1 MTESVFPS
9 SDYEIGELIGQGQF
23 GEVRRAFWKP
33 RGIEVA
39 LKKIAASASDAV
51 NKIKAEQRG
60 AELQHRL
67 GGRHKGLVPEL
78 YQDGLDEAGD
88 YYIAMERIA
97 GQSLADVIK
106 TAPRPSHETARMG
119 LALADFLRK
128 LHALSETDDTAEP
141 IVHSDLKPD
150 HVLVLPDGSIR
161 VLDLGIA
168 KTLRANRALT
178 VNFWASAPYAS
189 PERLEDGNVRLGDD
203 LWAVGVMLFEMA
215 CREHPYQAYMV
226 DDNNAALARAIRRSE
241 PQGAIHRD
249 CEAHL
254 AAIIRKML
262 APQPSHRYQTADDV
276 AADMARYLDGQA
288 PLAAEESARASSAT
302 QVVPAPTS
310 RQFRPLDT
318 VPTDPLPPGPLE
330 PAAVTPEPVVSV
342 PTPTPTPASA
352 SWRQRLAFKVPRLP
366 KKVRA
371 IAALLVLMIIMAQG
385 AAWMRTERLRGRL
398 GRIEATDIERLRT
411 DISRI
416 RSNAPF
422 PSALTGRLRR
432 AVTERML
439 LIADRPIHDYRQDLF
454 VSQLQ
459 WQEAQRS
466 LALAAE
472 FSEGDSQL
480 AARAALVDAHLT
492 RISAQERGLSAR
504 DRQKR
509 LIAAMSRFIESARF
523 DPSSPDP
530 YLGQARI
537 NAYELHD
544 FDALVASLAEAE
556 KRGFTQGRRERTQ
569 LGDTLRYRA
578 DRAVEQAARAPLDDR
593 RRLLGQASGDYEACA
608 GKFDG
613 LTGYHDAEK
622 VLAYCQ
628 NRGAAV
634 QRLLQQLD
642 QLDELTE
649 PGAPD
654 ATSHR

>member
-1 MTESVFPS
+1 MTESEFPLG
-9 SDYEIGELIGQGQF
+9 DYVVGDLIGQGQF
-23 GEVRRAFWKP
+23 GEVRRAHWKV
-33 RGIEVA
+33 RGIDVA

-60 AELQHRL
+60 AELQLRL
-67 GGRHKGLVPEL
+67 GSSHKGLVPEL
-78 YQDGLDEAGD
+78 YQDGLDANGD
-88 YYIAMERIA
+88 YYIAMEHIA
-97 GQSLADVIK
+97 GQSLADLVK
-106 TAPRPSHETARMG
+106 AAPRPSRETAQMG

-128 LHALSETDDTAEP
+128 LHTTPESDNTAEP
-141 IVHSDLKPD
+141 IIHSDLKPD

-241 PQGAIHRD
+241 PQGLIHRD
-249 CEAHL
+249 CDEHL

-262 APQPSHRYQTADDV
+262 APQPSHRYQTADEV
-276 AADMARYLDGQA
+276 AADLSRYLDGVA
-288 PLAAEESARASSAT
+288 PLAATESARASSAT
-302 QVVPAPTS
+302 QVIPAPTS

-318 VPTDPLPPGPLE
+318 VPTDPLPPELLQAG
-330 PAAVTPEPVVSV
+330 ATPEP
-342 PTPTPTPASA
+342 ASPKP
-352 SWRQRLAFKVPRLP
+352 SRQFPFTMRRPP
-366 KKVRA
+366 KALRA
-371 IAALLVLMIIMAQG
+371 IAAVIVMMIILAQG
-385 AAWMRTERLRGRL
+385 AAWVRTERLRDRL
-398 GRIEATDIERLRT
+398 GRIEATDIDRLRT
-411 DISRI
+411 DIRRI
-416 RSNAPF
+416 QENAPF
-422 PSALTGRLRR
+422 PSALSGRLRR
-432 AVTERML
+432 AVIERML
-439 LIADRPIHDYRQDLF
+439 LIADRPVHDYRQDLF

-472 FSEGDSQL
+472 FDDGDSIL
-480 AARAALVDAHLT
+480 AAKSALVDGHLT

-509 LIAAMSRFIESARF
+509 LTAAMSRFIESARL
-523 DPSSPDP
+523 DTSAPDP

-544 FDALVASLAEAE
+544 FDALAANLTESE
-556 KRGFTQGRRERTQ
+556 KRGHVPGRRERTQ
-569 LGDTLRYRA
+569 QGDTLRYRA
-578 DRAVEQAARAPLDDR
+578 DRAIEQAVRAPLEDR
-593 RRLLGQASGDYEACA
+593 RRLLGQASGDYQACA
-608 GKFDG
+608 EKFAG
-613 LTGYHDAEK
+613 LTNYHDAEK

-628 NRGAAV
+628 GRHAGV
-634 QRLLQQLD
+634 QRLLQQM
-642 QLDELTE
+642 DELTD

-654 ATSHR
+654 ATSNR

>member
-1 MTESVFPS
+1 MTGPVFPL

-23 GEVRRAFWKP
+23 GEVRRAHWTP

-60 AELQHRL
+60 AELQQRL
-67 GGRHKGLVPEL
+67 GVRDNGLVPEL
-78 YQDGLDEAGD
+78 YQDGLDANGD

-97 GQSLADVIK
+97 GQSLAEVMK
-106 TAPRPSHETARMG
+106 SAPRPSRETAQMG

-128 LHALSETDDTAEP
+128 LHGLSESDNTEEP

-150 HVLVLPDGSIR
+150 HVLVLADGSIR

-168 KTLRANRALT
+168 KTLRVNRALT

-249 CEAHL
+249 CDEHL

-276 AADMARYLDGQA
+276 AADLTRYLDGEA
-288 PLAAEESARASSAT
+288 PLVAAESARASTAT
-302 QVVPAPTS
+302 QVIPAPTS

-318 VPTDPLPPGPLE
+318 VPTDPLPPELFQSVAAEPLR
-330 PAAVTPEPVVSV
+330 PSR
-342 PTPTPTPASA
+342 
-352 SWRQRLAFKVPRLP
+352 WRRFAFTMPRLP
-366 KKVRA
+366 GKLRA
-371 IAALLVLMIIMAQG
+371 VAAVIVMLIILAQG
-385 AAWMRTERLRGRL
+385 AAWVRTERLRDRL
-398 GRIEATDIERLRT
+398 GRVEATDIERLRT
-411 DISRI
+411 DIRRI
-416 RSNAPF
+416 QANAPF
-422 PSALTGRLRR
+422 PSALSGRLRQ

-459 WQEAQRS
+459 WQDAQRS

-472 FSEGDSQL
+472 FNEGESYL
-480 AARAALVDAHLT
+480 AAKTALVDAQLT
-492 RISAQERGLSAR
+492 RISAQERGLAAR

-509 LIAAMSRFIESARF
+509 LTAAMSRFIESARF
-523 DPSSPDP
+523 DSSSPDP
-530 YLGQARI
+530 YIGQARI
-537 NAYELHD
+537 NAYDLHD
-544 FDALVASLAEAE
+544 FDALVANLAEAE
-556 KRGFTQGRRERTQ
+556 KRGFTPGRRERTQ
-569 LGDTLRYRA
+569 LGDTLRFRA
-578 DRAVEQAARAPLDDR
+578 DRAVEQAVRAPIDDR
-593 RRLLGQASGDYEACA
+593 RRLLGQASADYEACA

-628 NRGAAV
+628 GRRAAV
-634 QRLLQQLD
+634 QRLLQQM
-642 QLDELTE
+642 DELDKLTT

-654 ATSHR
+654 ASSDR

>member
-1 MTESVFPS
+1 MTEPVFPL

-23 GEVRRAFWKP
+23 GEVRRAHWTP

-60 AELQHRL
+60 AELQQRL
-67 GGRHKGLVPEL
+67 GVRHQGLVPAL
-78 YQDGLDEAGD
+78 YQDGLDANGD

-97 GQSLADVIK
+97 GQSLADVMK
-106 TAPRPSHETARMG
+106 SAPRPSRETAQMG

-128 LHALSETDDTAEP
+128 LHGLSESDNAEEP

-150 HVLVLPDGSIR
+150 HVLVLADGSIR

-189 PERLEDGNVRLGDD
+189 PERLEDGSVRLGDD

-249 CEAHL
+249 CDEPL

-262 APQPSHRYQTADDV
+262 APQPSHRYQTAGDV
-276 AADMARYLDGQA
+276 AADLARYLDGKA
-288 PLAAEESARASSAT
+288 PLAAAESARASTAT
-302 QVVPAPTS
+302 QVIPASTS

-318 VPTDPLPPGPLE
+318 VPTDPLPPELQ
-330 PAAVTPEPVVSV
+330 AAAAEAEPVSRA
-342 PTPTPTPASA
+342 P
-352 SWRQRLAFKVPRLP
+352 WRRFAVKVPRLP
-366 KKVRA
+366 RKLRA
-371 IAALLVLMIIMAQG
+371 VAAVIVMMIILAQG
-385 AAWMRTERLRGRL
+385 AAWVRTERLRDRL
-398 GRIEATDIERLRT
+398 GRVEATDIERLRT
-411 DISRI
+411 DIRRI
-416 RSNAPF
+416 QANAPF
-422 PSALTGRLRR
+422 PSALSGRLRR

-472 FSEGDSQL
+472 FNEGDSRL
-480 AARAALVDAHLT
+480 AARTTLVDAHLT
-492 RISAQERGLSAR
+492 RISAQERGLAAR

-509 LIAAMSRFIESARF
+509 LTAAMSRFIESARL
-523 DPSSPDP
+523 DSSSPDP
-530 YLGQARI
+530 YIGQARI
-537 NAYELHD
+537 NAYDLHD
-544 FDALVASLAEAE
+544 LDALVANLAEAE
-556 KRGFTQGRRERTQ
+556 ERGFTPGRRERTQ
-569 LGDTLRYRA
+569 LGDTLRFRA
-578 DRAVEQAARAPLDDR
+578 DRAVEQAVRAPIDDR
-593 RRLLGQASGDYEACA
+593 RRLLAQASADYEACA
-608 GKFDG
+608 GKFNG

-622 VLAYCQ
+622 VLAHCQ
-628 NRGAAV
+628 GRLV
-634 QRLLQQLD
+634 VVRRLLQQM
-642 QLDELTE
+642 DELTD

-654 ATSHR
+654 ASSHR

>member
-1 MTESVFPS
+1 MTEPVFPL

-23 GEVRRAFWKP
+23 GEVRRAHWTP

-60 AELQHRL
+60 AELQQRL
-67 GGRHKGLVPEL
+67 GVRDKGLVPEL
-78 YQDGLDEAGD
+78 YQDGLDANGD

-97 GQSLADVIK
+97 GQSLAEVMK
-106 TAPRPSHETARMG
+106 SAPRPSRETAQMG

-128 LHALSETDDTAEP
+128 LHGLSESDNTEEP

-150 HVLVLPDGSIR
+150 HVLVLADGSIR

-249 CEAHL
+249 CDEHL

-276 AADMARYLDGQA
+276 AADLTRYLDGEA
-288 PLAAEESARASSAT
+288 PLAAAESARASTAT
-302 QVVPAPTS
+302 QVIPAPTS

-318 VPTDPLPPGPLE
+318 VPTDPLPPELFQAV
-330 PAAVTPEPVVSV
+330 AAEPVS
-342 PTPTPTPASA
+342 PSR
-352 SWRQRLAFKVPRLP
+352 WRRFAFTVPRLP
-366 KKVRA
+366 GKLRA
-371 IAALLVLMIIMAQG
+371 VAAVIVMLIILAQG
-385 AAWMRTERLRGRL
+385 AAWVRTERLRDRL
-398 GRIEATDIERLRT
+398 GRVEATDIERLRT
-411 DISRI
+411 DIRRI
-416 RSNAPF
+416 QANAPF
-422 PSALTGRLRR
+422 PSALSGRLRR

-459 WQEAQRS
+459 WQDAQRS

-472 FSEGDSQL
+472 FNAGESYL
-480 AARAALVDAHLT
+480 AAKTALVDAHLT
-492 RISAQERGLSAR
+492 RISAQERGLAAR

-509 LIAAMSRFIESARF
+509 LTAAMSRFIESARF
-523 DPSSPDP
+523 DSSSPDP
-530 YLGQARI
+530 YIGQARI
-537 NAYELHD
+537 NAYDLHD
-544 FDALVASLAEAE
+544 FDALAANLAEAE
-556 KRGFTQGRRERTQ
+556 KRGFTPGRRERTQ
-569 LGDTLRYRA
+569 LGDTLRFRA
-578 DRAVEQAARAPLDDR
+578 DRAIEQAVRAPIDDR
-593 RRLLGQASGDYEACA
+593 RRLLGQASADYEACA

-628 NRGAAV
+628 GRRAVV
-634 QRLLQQLD
+634 QRLLQQMN
-642 QLDELTE
+642 ELTD

-654 ATSHR
+654 ASSDR

>member
-1 MTESVFPS
+1 MTEPVFPLG
-9 SDYEIGELIGQGQF
+9 DYEIGELIGQGQF
-23 GEVRRAFWKP
+23 GEVRRAHWTP

-60 AELQHRL
+60 AELQQRL
-67 GGRHKGLVPEL
+67 GVRDKGLVPEL
-78 YQDGLDEAGD
+78 YQDGLDANGD

-97 GQSLADVIK
+97 GQSLAEVMK
-106 TAPRPSHETARMG
+106 SAPRPSRETAQMG

-128 LHALSETDDTAEP
+128 LHGLSESDNAEEP

-150 HVLVLPDGSIR
+150 HVLVLADGSIR

-249 CEAHL
+249 CDEHL

-276 AADMARYLDGQA
+276 AADLTRYLDGEA
-288 PLAAEESARASSAT
+288 PLAAAESARASTAT
-302 QVVPAPTS
+302 QVIPAPTS

-318 VPTDPLPPGPLE
+318 VPTDPLPPELFQAV
-330 PAAVTPEPVVSV
+330 AAEPVS
-342 PTPTPTPASA
+342 PSR
-352 SWRQRLAFKVPRLP
+352 WRRFAFKVPRLP
-366 KKVRA
+366 GKLRA
-371 IAALLVLMIIMAQG
+371 VAAVIVMMIILAQG
-385 AAWMRTERLRGRL
+385 AAWVRTERLRDRL
-398 GRIEATDIERLRT
+398 GRVEATDIERLRT
-411 DISRI
+411 DIRRI
-416 RSNAPF
+416 QANAPF
-422 PSALTGRLRR
+422 PSALSGRLRR

-459 WQEAQRS
+459 WQDAQRS

-472 FSEGDSQL
+472 FNAGESYL
-480 AARAALVDAHLT
+480 AAKTALVDAHLT
-492 RISAQERGLSAR
+492 RISAQERGLAAR

-509 LIAAMSRFIESARF
+509 LTAAMSRFIESARF
-523 DPSSPDP
+523 DSSSPDP
-530 YLGQARI
+530 Y
-537 NAYELHD
+537 H
-544 FDALVASLAEAE
+544 
-556 KRGFTQGRRERTQ
+556 RT
-569 LGDTLRYRA
+569 GT
-578 DRAVEQAARAPLDDR
+578 
-593 RRLLGQASGDYEACA
+593 
-608 GKFDG
+608 
-613 LTGYHDAEK
+613 
-622 VLAYCQ
+622 
-628 NRGAAV
+628 N
-634 QRLLQQLD
+634 QRV
-642 QLDELTE
+642 
-649 PGAPD
+649 
-654 ATSHR
+654 

>member
-1 MTESVFPS
+1 MTEPVFPL
-9 SDYEIGELIGQGQF
+9 SDYAIGELIGQGQF
-23 GEVRRAFWKP
+23 GEVRRAHWTP

-60 AELQHRL
+60 AELQQRL
-67 GGRHKGLVPEL
+67 GVRDKGLVPEL
-78 YQDGLDEAGD
+78 YQDGLDANGD

-97 GQSLADVIK
+97 GQSLAEVMK
-106 TAPRPSHETARMG
+106 SAPRPSRETAQMG

-128 LHALSETDDTAEP
+128 LHGLSESDNAEEP

-150 HVLVLPDGSIR
+150 HVLVLADGSIR

-249 CEAHL
+249 CDEHL

-262 APQPSHRYQTADDV
+262 APQPSHRYQTAGDL
-276 AADMARYLDGQA
+276 AADLTRYLDGEA
-288 PLAAEESARASSAT
+288 PLAAAESARASTAT
-302 QVVPAPTS
+302 QVIPAPTS

-318 VPTDPLPPGPLE
+318 VPTDPLPPELFQAI
-330 PAAVTPEPVVSV
+330 AAEPVS
-342 PTPTPTPASA
+342 PSR
-352 SWRQRLAFKVPRLP
+352 WRRFAFKVPRLP
-366 KKVRA
+366 GKLRAVAAVIVR
-371 IAALLVLMIIMAQG
+371 MIILAQG
-385 AAWMRTERLRGRL
+385 AAWVRTERLRDRL
-398 GRIEATDIERLRT
+398 GRVEATDIERLRT
-411 DISRI
+411 DIRRI
-416 RSNAPF
+416 QANAPF
-422 PSALTGRLRR
+422 PSALSGRLRR

-459 WQEAQRS
+459 WQDAQRS

-472 FSEGDSQL
+472 FNQGESYL
-480 AARAALVDAHLT
+480 AAKTALIDAHLT
-492 RISAQERGLSAR
+492 RISAQERGLAAR

-509 LIAAMSRFIESARF
+509 LTAAMSRFIESARF
-523 DPSSPDP
+523 DSSSPDP
-530 YLGQARI
+530 YIGQARI
-537 NAYELHD
+537 NAYDLHD
-544 FDALVASLAEAE
+544 FDALVANLAEAE
-556 KRGFTQGRRERTQ
+556 KRGFTPGRRERTQ
-569 LGDTLRYRA
+569 LGDTLRFRA
-578 DRAVEQAARAPLDDR
+578 DRAVEQAARAPIDDR
-593 RRLLGQASGDYEACA
+593 RRLLGQASADYEACA

-628 NRGAAV
+628 GRRTVV
-634 QRLLQQLD
+634 QRLLQQMN
-642 QLDELTE
+642 ELTD

-654 ATSHR
+654 ASSDR

>member
-1 MTESVFPS
+1 MTESVFPLG
-9 SDYEIGELIGQGQF
+9 DYEIGELIGQGQF
-23 GEVRRAFWKP
+23 GEVRRALWKP
-33 RGIEVA
+33 RGLEVA

-67 GGRHKGLVPEL
+67 AVRHTGLVPEL
-78 YQDGLDEAGD
+78 YQDGLDAGGD

-97 GQSLADVIK
+97 GQSLADVIRD
-106 TAPRPSHETARMG
+106 APRPSRETAQMG

-128 LHALSETDDTAEP
+128 LHTLSENDHTAEP

-150 HVLVLPDGSIR
+150 HVLVLPGGGIR

-249 CEAHL
+249 CDPQL

-276 AADMARYLDGQA
+276 AADLTRYLDGQA

-302 QVVPAPTS
+302 QVVPAPTA

-318 VPTDPLPPGPLE
+318 VPTDPLPPELLQ
-330 PAAVTPEPVVSV
+330 AATATREPVMN
-342 PTPTPTPASA
+342 PAPALAPSR
-352 SWRQRLAFKVPRLP
+352 WRQRFALKVPRLP

-371 IAALLVLMIIMAQG
+371 IAALVVMMIILAQG
-385 AAWMRTERLRGRL
+385 AAWMRTERLRDRL

-411 DISRI
+411 DIRRI
-416 RSNAPF
+416 QSNAPF
-422 PSALTGRLRR
+422 PSALTGRLRG
-432 AVTERML
+432 AVTMRML

-466 LALAAE
+466 LALAGE
-472 FSEGDSQL
+472 FNDGDSLL
-480 AARAALVDAHLT
+480 AAKTALVDAHLT
-492 RISAQERGLSAR
+492 RISAQEKGLTAR

-509 LIAAMSRFIESARF
+509 LTTAMSRFIESARY
-523 DPSSPDP
+523 DSSSPDP
-530 YLGQARI
+530 YIGQARI
-537 NAYELHD
+537 NAYDLHD

-556 KRGFTQGRRERTQ
+556 KRGFTPGRRERTQ

-578 DRAVEQAARAPLDDR
+578 DRAIEQAARAPRDDR
-593 RRLLGQASGDYEACA
+593 RRLLGQASADYEACA

-613 LTGYHDAEK
+613 LSGYHDAEK

-628 NRGAAV
+628 NRRAAV
-634 QRLLQQLD
+634 QRLVQQMD
-642 QLDELTE
+642 ELDEPDERTT

-654 ATSHR
+654 ASSDR

>member
-1 MTESVFPS
+1 MTEPVFPL

-23 GEVRRAFWKP
+23 GEVRRAHWTP

-60 AELQHRL
+60 AELQQRL
-67 GGRHKGLVPEL
+67 GVRDKGLVPEL
-78 YQDGLDEAGD
+78 YQDGLDANGD

-97 GQSLADVIK
+97 GQSLAEVMK
-106 TAPRPSHETARMG
+106 SAPRPSRETAQMG

-128 LHALSETDDTAEP
+128 LHGLSESDNTEEP

-150 HVLVLPDGSIR
+150 HVLVLADGSIR

-249 CEAHL
+249 CDEHL

-276 AADMARYLDGQA
+276 AADLTRYLDGEA
-288 PLAAEESARASSAT
+288 PLAAAESARASTAT
-302 QVVPAPTS
+302 QVIPAPTS

-318 VPTDPLPPGPLE
+318 VPTDPLPPELFQAV
-330 PAAVTPEPVVSV
+330 AAEPVS
-342 PTPTPTPASA
+342 PSR
-352 SWRQRLAFKVPRLP
+352 WRRFAFTVPRLP
-366 KKVRA
+366 GKLRA
-371 IAALLVLMIIMAQG
+371 VAAVIVMLIILAQG
-385 AAWMRTERLRGRL
+385 AAWVRTERLRDRL
-398 GRIEATDIERLRT
+398 GRVEATDIERLRT
-411 DISRI
+411 DIRRI
-416 RSNAPF
+416 QANAPF
-422 PSALTGRLRR
+422 PSALSGRLRR

-459 WQEAQRS
+459 WQDAQRS

-472 FSEGDSQL
+472 FNAGESCL
-480 AARAALVDAHLT
+480 AAKTALVDAHLT
-492 RISAQERGLSAR
+492 RISAQERGLAAR

-509 LIAAMSRFIESARF
+509 LTAAMSRFIESARF
-523 DPSSPDP
+523 DSSSPDP
-530 YLGQARI
+530 YIGQARI
-537 NAYELHD
+537 NAYDLHD
-544 FDALVASLAEAE
+544 FDALVANLAEAE
-556 KRGFTQGRRERTQ
+556 KRGFTPGRRERTQ
-569 LGDTLRYRA
+569 LGDTLRFRA
-578 DRAVEQAARAPLDDR
+578 DRAIEQAVRAPIDDR
-593 RRLLGQASGDYEACA
+593 RRLLGQASADYEACA

-628 NRGAAV
+628 GRRAVV
-634 QRLLQQLD
+634 QRLLQQM
-642 QLDELTE
+642 DELTD

-654 ATSHR
+654 ASSDR

>member
-1 MTESVFPS
+1 MTEPVFPL

-23 GEVRRAFWKP
+23 GEVRRAHWTP

-60 AELQHRL
+60 AELQQRL
-67 GGRHKGLVPEL
+67 GVRDKGLVPEL
-78 YQDGLDEAGD
+78 YQDGLDANGD

-97 GQSLADVIK
+97 GQSLAEVMK
-106 TAPRPSHETARMG
+106 SAPRPSRETAQMG

-128 LHALSETDDTAEP
+128 LHGLSESDNTEEP

-150 HVLVLPDGSIR
+150 HVLVLADGSIR

-249 CEAHL
+249 CDEHL
-254 AAIIRKML
+254 AAVIRKML

-276 AADMARYLDGQA
+276 AADLTRYLDGEA
-288 PLAAEESARASSAT
+288 PLVAAESARASTAT
-302 QVVPAPTS
+302 QVIPAPTS

-318 VPTDPLPPGPLE
+318 VPTDPLPPELFQAVAAE
-330 PAAVTPEPVVSV
+330 PVSPSRWRRFAFTMPHLPGKLRAVAAVIVM
-342 PTPTPTPASA
+342 
-352 SWRQRLAFKVPRLP
+352 L
-366 KKVRA
+366 
-371 IAALLVLMIIMAQG
+371 IILAQG
-385 AAWMRTERLRGRL
+385 AAWVRTERLRDRL
-398 GRIEATDIERLRT
+398 GRVEATDIERLRT
-411 DISRI
+411 DIRRI
-416 RSNAPF
+416 QANAPF
-422 PSALTGRLRR
+422 PSALSGRLRQ

-459 WQEAQRS
+459 WQDAQRS
-466 LALAAE
+466 LALAVE
-472 FSEGDSQL
+472 FNEGESYL
-480 AARAALVDAHLT
+480 AAKTALVDAQLT
-492 RISAQERGLSAR
+492 RISAQERGLAAR

-509 LIAAMSRFIESARF
+509 LTAAMSRFIESARF
-523 DPSSPDP
+523 DSSSPDP
-530 YLGQARI
+530 YIGQARI
-537 NAYELHD
+537 NAYDLHD
-544 FDALVASLAEAE
+544 FDALVANLAEAE
-556 KRGFTQGRRERTQ
+556 KRGFTPGRRERTQ
-569 LGDTLRYRA
+569 LGDTLRFRA
-578 DRAVEQAARAPLDDR
+578 DRAIEQAARAPIDDR
-593 RRLLGQASGDYEACA
+593 RRLLGQASADYEACA

-613 LTGYHDAEK
+613 LTGYHDAER

-628 NRGAAV
+628 GRRAVV
-634 QRLLQQLD
+634 QRLLQQMNELD
-642 QLDELTE
+642 KLTT

-654 ATSHR
+654 ASSDR

>member
-1 MTESVFPS
+1 MTEPVFPL
-9 SDYEIGELIGQGQF
+9 SDYAIGELIGQGQF
-23 GEVRRAFWKP
+23 GEVRRAHWTP

-60 AELQHRL
+60 AELQQRL
-67 GGRHKGLVPEL
+67 GVRDRGLVPEL
-78 YQDGLDEAGD
+78 YQDGLDANGD

-97 GQSLADVIK
+97 GQSLAEVMK
-106 TAPRPSHETARMG
+106 SAPRPSRETAQMG

-128 LHALSETDDTAEP
+128 LHGLSESDNAEEP

-150 HVLVLPDGSIR
+150 HVLVLADGSIR

-249 CEAHL
+249 CDEHL

-276 AADMARYLDGQA
+276 AADLTRYLDGEA
-288 PLAAEESARASSAT
+288 PLAAAESARASTAT
-302 QVVPAPTS
+302 QVIPAPTS

-318 VPTDPLPPGPLE
+318 VPTDPLPPELFQAV
-330 PAAVTPEPVVSV
+330 AAEPVS
-342 PTPTPTPASA
+342 PSG
-352 SWRQRLAFKVPRLP
+352 WRRFAFKVPRLP
-366 KKVRA
+366 GKLRA
-371 IAALLVLMIIMAQG
+371 VAAVIVMMIILAQG
-385 AAWMRTERLRGRL
+385 AAWVRTERLRDRL
-398 GRIEATDIERLRT
+398 GRVEATDIERLRT
-411 DISRI
+411 DIRRI
-416 RSNAPF
+416 QANAPF
-422 PSALTGRLRR
+422 PSALAGRLRR

-439 LIADRPIHDYRQDLF
+439 LIADRPVHDYRQDLF

-459 WQEAQRS
+459 WQDAQRS

-472 FSEGDSQL
+472 FNEGESYL
-480 AARAALVDAHLT
+480 AAKTALVDAHLT
-492 RISAQERGLSAR
+492 RISAQERGLAAR

-509 LIAAMSRFIESARF
+509 LTAAMSRFIESARF
-523 DPSSPDP
+523 DSSSPDP
-530 YLGQARI
+530 YIGQARI
-537 NAYELHD
+537 NAYDLHD
-544 FDALVASLAEAE
+544 FDALAANLAEAE
-556 KRGFTQGRRERTQ
+556 KRGFTPGRRERTQ
-569 LGDTLRYRA
+569 LGDTLRFRA
-578 DRAVEQAARAPLDDR
+578 DRAVEQAARAPSDDR
-593 RRLLGQASGDYEACA
+593 RRLLGQASADYQACA

-628 NRGAAV
+628 GRRTVV
-634 QRLLQQLD
+634 QRLLQQMN
-642 QLDELTE
+642 ELTD

-654 ATSHR
+654 ASSDR

>member
-1 MTESVFPS
+1 MTEPVFPL

-23 GEVRRAFWKP
+23 GEVRRAHWTP

-60 AELQHRL
+60 AELQQRL
-67 GGRHKGLVPEL
+67 GVRDKGLVPEL
-78 YQDGLDEAGD
+78 YQDGLDANGD

-97 GQSLADVIK
+97 GQSLAEVMK
-106 TAPRPSHETARMG
+106 SAPRPSRETAQMG

-128 LHALSETDDTAEP
+128 LHGLSESDNTEEP

-150 HVLVLPDGSIR
+150 HVLVLADGSIR

-249 CEAHL
+249 CDEHL

-276 AADMARYLDGQA
+276 AADLTRYLDGEA
-288 PLAAEESARASSAT
+288 PLAAAESARASTAT
-302 QVVPAPTS
+302 QVIPAPTS

-318 VPTDPLPPGPLE
+318 VPTDPLPPELFQAV
-330 PAAVTPEPVVSV
+330 AAEPVS
-342 PTPTPTPASA
+342 PSR
-352 SWRQRLAFKVPRLP
+352 WRRFAFKVPRLP
-366 KKVRA
+366 GKLRA
-371 IAALLVLMIIMAQG
+371 VAAVIVMMIILAQG
-385 AAWMRTERLRGRL
+385 AAWVRTERLRDRL
-398 GRIEATDIERLRT
+398 GRVEATDIERLRT
-411 DISRI
+411 DIRRI
-416 RSNAPF
+416 QANAPF
-422 PSALTGRLRR
+422 PSALSGRLRR

-459 WQEAQRS
+459 WQDAQRS

-472 FSEGDSQL
+472 FNAGESYL
-480 AARAALVDAHLT
+480 AAKTALVDAHLT
-492 RISAQERGLSAR
+492 RISAQERGLAAR

-509 LIAAMSRFIESARF
+509 LTAAMSRFIESARF
-523 DPSSPDP
+523 DSSSPDP
-530 YLGQARI
+530 YIGQARI
-537 NAYELHD
+537 NAYDLHD
-544 FDALVASLAEAE
+544 FDALVANLAEAE
-556 KRGFTQGRRERTQ
+556 KRGFTPGRRERTQ
-569 LGDTLRYRA
+569 LGDTLRFRA
-578 DRAVEQAARAPLDDR
+578 DRAVEQAVRAPIDDR
-593 RRLLGQASGDYEACA
+593 RRLLGQASADYEACA

-628 NRGAAV
+628 GRRAVV
-634 QRLLQQLD
+634 QRLLQQMN
-642 QLDELTE
+642 ELTD

-654 ATSHR
+654 ASSDR